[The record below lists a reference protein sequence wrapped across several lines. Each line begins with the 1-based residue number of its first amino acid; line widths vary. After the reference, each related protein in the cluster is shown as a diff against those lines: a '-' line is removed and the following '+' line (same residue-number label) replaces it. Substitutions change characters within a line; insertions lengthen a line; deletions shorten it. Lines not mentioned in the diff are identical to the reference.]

1 MIAETNGRGALAGI
15 AAGPKSVSRARGR
28 AVALVIVGALGAIGG
43 FPGVAQAHGPVAPI
57 ASSYLARVS
66 GVPPG
71 LRARVIDGDQR
82 IWLRA
87 TATETAVVLDY
98 RGAPYLRFSASG
110 VAVNRNSAMYYVN
123 QTPVEVPPSS
133 LRPSTRPRWSS
144 VSGGHDY
151 SWHDGRLHALATVA
165 LTSGAA
171 YVGRWSIPVR
181 VNGRLS
187 AISGGLWHAENPSIV
202 WFWPI
207 VVLLACTLAVRRV
220 RRRELDAR
228 VARGLALAALIATAS
243 AGVARELHG
252 RPTVSAFQMITFAII
267 VAFVVW
273 GLRRL
278 LFHRAGPFSY
288 FAIAFVA
295 IYEGG
300 QLIPTLLTGFV
311 LAAEPAFVARAT
323 AVVCLGCGGALVL
336 VAFRLADE
344 TEPDPLDSGD
354 PNDEYDGEDA
364 GARESYA

>member
-1 MIAETNGRGALAGI
+1 
-15 AAGPKSVSRARGR
+15 
-28 AVALVIVGALGAIGG
+28 
-43 FPGVAQAHGPVAPI
+43 
-57 ASSYLARVS
+57 VS

-71 LRARVIDGDQR
+71 LGARVIDGDQR
-82 IWLRA
+82 MWLRVA
-87 TATETAVVLDY
+87 ATETAVVLDY
-98 RGAPYLRFSASG
+98 RGAPYLRFSRSG
-110 VAVNRNSAMYYVN
+110 VAVNQNSAMFYLN
-123 QTPVEVPPSS
+123 QTPAEVPPSS
-133 LRPSTRPRWSS
+133 LRPTARPRWSS

-151 SWHDGRLHALATVA
+151 GWHDGRLHALATVA
-165 LTSGAA
+165 LTPGAA
-171 YVGRWSIPVR
+171 YVGGWSIPVR
-181 VNGRLS
+181 IDGRVS

-220 RRRELDAR
+220 RRPELDAR

-252 RPTVSAFQMITFAII
+252 RPTVSAFQMITFAIV

-273 GLRRL
+273 GLRRV
-278 LFHRAGPFSY
+278 LFHRAGYFSY

-295 IYEGG
+295 IWAGA
-300 QLIPTLLTGFV
+300 QLIPTLLNGFV

-323 AVVCLGCGGALVL
+323 TVVCLGCGGALLL
-336 VAFRLADE
+336 VAFRLVGE
-344 TEPDPLDSGD
+344 TEPGPLDSGD